1 MYGIAKITPQTIIA
15 KNCDVICPD
24 GLRLV
29 KSFDMSK
36 DSVYIFPN
44 PVNSPK
50 SFCIVNSDLFEGRV
64 LVLFDKDLDEL
75 KLNNHNLIKNS
86 LWILETDLIID
97 KM

>member
-1 MYGIAKITPQTIIA
+1 MDFNWREGE
-15 KNCDVICPD
+15 VIE
-24 GLRLV
+24 
-29 KSFDMSK
+29 
-36 DSVYIFPN
+36 IN
-44 PVNSPK
+44 NE
-50 SFCIVNSDLFEGRV
+50 LFEGRV